1 MLDKEQRM
9 TEAAMRYLALLDRG
23 QSVSILEFVATADA
37 DLRDELEPYLELT
50 LAIGDIA
57 ESAALSAE
65 EQVLVDAASQRVHA
79 RFFGQAAAQ
88 PRTLTKARKER
99 RLGINALAKRLN
111 LPPDLLARI
120 ERGGVQSTSIP
131 TKLIAR
137 IAEALNQ
144 TEAAIRAML
153 VEPIMSTAG
162 IRLSA
167 QDGTVTRPEDVVSF
181 VQALQESGA
190 TADQR
195 AEWETER

>member
-9 TEAAMRYLALLDRG
+9 TEAAMRYLMQIERG
-23 QSVSILEFVATADA
+23 QIVSIPEFVATADA
-37 DLRDELEPYLELT
+37 DLRDELEPYLELM

-57 ESAALSAE
+57 EPVALSAE
-65 EQVLVDAASQRVHA
+65 EHALADAAGQRVHA

-88 PRTLTKARKER
+88 PRTLTEVRKER
-99 RLGINALAKRLN
+99 RLGVNALARRLN

-120 ERGGVQSTSIP
+120 ERGGVQSVTIP

-153 VEPIMSTAG
+153 VGPTMSTAG

-167 QDGTVTRPEDVVSF
+167 QDGTVTRSEDVVSF
-181 VQALQESGA
+181 IQALQESGA